1 MKRGGACAKD
11 KRVRS
16 GERERKLLFSCA
28 LFSARGASL
37 PVTLLLLL
45 PFLYLTQPSSPPS
58 SFFLTPFSQRAK
70 LFLTPFDT

>member
-45 PFLYLTQPSSPPS
+45 PFLYLTTSPTLLTAL
-58 SFFLTPFSQRAK
+58 FFLSHPLQPAR
-70 LFLTPFDT
+70 